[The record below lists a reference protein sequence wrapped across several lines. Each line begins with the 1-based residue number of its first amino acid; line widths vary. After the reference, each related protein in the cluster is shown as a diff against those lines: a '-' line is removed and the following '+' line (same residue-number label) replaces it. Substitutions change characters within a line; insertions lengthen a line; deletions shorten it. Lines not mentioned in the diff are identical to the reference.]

1 MKFFFYSEISIIL
14 CYTNTRVKK
23 MKKGFVSMATVY
35 IFLIVFLLILSS
47 ILSKYVVRNRLI
59 NSLSDTVKTE
69 LNERYYNE

>member
-1 MKFFFYSEISIIL
+1 
-14 CYTNTRVKK
+14 